1 MSAVE
6 LTVLPVSDQCKGLLG
21 SDSIWW
27 RPRSKCSPDAAHD
40 TVGPLK
46 AGAAPNPLGNIFDDF
61 DDGRNGRKDAAGPP
75 ANAPTPMPRAQEPRN
90 DKYMYLGKVR
100 SGYAF

>member
-27 RPRSKCSPDAAHD
+27 RPRSKCSPDAHD
-40 TVGPLK
+40 
-46 AGAAPNPLGNIFDDF
+46 APSVL
-61 DDGRNGRKDAAGPP
+61 
-75 ANAPTPMPRAQEPRN
+75 
-90 DKYMYLGKVR
+90 
-100 SGYAF
+100 

>member
-27 RPRSKCSPDAAHD
+27 RPRSKCSPDAAYD
-40 TVGPLK
+40 TVGPLICWC
-46 AGAAPNPLGNIFDDF
+46 GS
-61 DDGRNGRKDAAGPP
+61 
-75 ANAPTPMPRAQEPRN
+75 EPSW
-90 DKYMYLGKVR
+90 KHL
-100 SGYAF
+100 

>member
-27 RPRSKCSPDAAHD
+27 RPRSKCSPDAARHRRSSVLLVRLRTLLETSLMTLMTAETEEKMQQD
-40 TVGPLK
+40 PPDK
-46 AGAAPNPLGNIFDDF
+46 CPDPHAACT
-61 DDGRNGRKDAAGPP
+61 RTKKR
-75 ANAPTPMPRAQEPRN
+75 
-90 DKYMYLGKVR
+90 
-100 SGYAF
+100 

>member
-40 TVGPLK
+40 TVGPLVGVRLRTLLETSLMTLMTAETEEK
-46 AGAAPNPLGNIFDDF
+46 MQPDPPDPHAACT
-61 DDGRNGRKDAAGPP
+61 RTKKR
-75 ANAPTPMPRAQEPRN
+75 
-90 DKYMYLGKVR
+90 
-100 SGYAF
+100 

>member
-40 TVGPLK
+40 TVGPLVRLRTLLETSLMTLMTAETEEK
-46 AGAAPNPLGNIFDDF
+46 MQQD
-61 DDGRNGRKDAAGPP
+61 PP
-75 ANAPTPMPRAQEPRN
+75 DPHAPTHMPRAQEPRN

>member
-27 RPRSKCSPDAAHD
+27 RPRSKCSPDA
-40 TVGPLK
+40 TTPSVLCF

-75 ANAPTPMPRAQEPRN
+75 RPTCPDPHAACTRTKKR
-90 DKYMYLGKVR
+90 
-100 SGYAF
+100 

>member
-40 TVGPLK
+40 TVGPLFCWC
-46 AGAAPNPLGNIFDDF
+46 GS
-61 DDGRNGRKDAAGPP
+61 
-75 ANAPTPMPRAQEPRN
+75 EPSW
-90 DKYMYLGKVR
+90 KHL
-100 SGYAF
+100 